1 MARIVLFLLATTL
14 VHAEPRL
21 FFSKDFPGSQP
32 AYVGISCNRQGLCE
46 YREATDDDRPLKLQ
60 LAETEINTIY
70 ELADKLDRFSRPLE
84 SPLKVA
90 KMGMKTFRFE
100 DGDKKSEV
108 QFNFSEDLD
117 ARSLTDWFER
127 ISEAGQLY
135 YSLERTVKYDKLG
148 VNQSLMHL
156 ETTMSRGRLV
166 SGPVFLPLLDRVI
179 NNGAYLNLARNRAKG
194 LAAVIRGA
202 K

>member
-1 MARIVLFLLATTL
+1 MSGA
-14 VHAEPRL
+14 
-21 FFSKDFPGSQP
+21 
-32 AYVGISCNRQGLCE
+32 CE

-60 LAETEINTIY
+60 LSEAEVKTIF

-90 KMGMKTFRFE
+90 KMGMKTFRFL
-100 DGDKKSEV
+100 DGDKKTEV
-108 QFNFSEDLD
+108 TFNFSEDLD
-117 ARSLTDWFER
+117 ARALSDWFER
-127 ISEAGQLY
+127 ISESGQLY

-156 ETTMSRGRLV
+156 ETTMQRGRLV
-166 SGPVFLPLLDRVI
+166 SGPSFLPLLDRVVK
-179 NNGAYLNLARNRAKG
+179 NDSYLNLARNRASG
-194 LAAVIRGA
+194 LAATIRGA